1 MSEFYQQLSVFFTH
15 DPLLLLFFSGFLSA
29 TLLPGSSELSLYAAL
44 NLESHRLVSVIA
56 MATLGNTLGGMTNY
70 YLGVFLPNR
79 TLRQN
84 KGLQL
89 EAWIQR
95 YGYWALLMS
104 WVPIVGDPLCVAAGW
119 LRMNSWL
126 CLLAIGVG
134 KGCRY
139 VFLAML
145 FKGWM

>member
-1 MSEFYQQLSVFFTH
+1 MSDLYQQLHLLFSN
-15 DPLLLLFFSGFLSA
+15 DPLLVLFLSGFLSA

-44 NLESHRLVSVIA
+44 NLDQLSTLTVVVV
-56 MATLGNTLGGMTNY
+56 ATLGNTLGGMTNY
-70 YLGVFLPNR
+70 FLGAFLPNR
-79 TLRQN
+79 TLKQK

-104 WVPIVGDPLCVAAGW
+104 WVPIFGDPLCVAAGW
-119 LRMNSWL
+119 LRMNGWL

-134 KGCRY
+134 KGLRY
-139 VFLAML
+139 AFLVMI
-145 FKGWM
+145 FKGLM